1 MRVGA
6 GSDANAQVLGSGD
19 VTRVARAGVQH
30 GIAGK
35 FVPSGWARR
44 GGKSSASS
52 VFPNDG
58 KFNAANKNE
67 VFGKDR
73 CPIGYSPGHQGSA
86 NFLVMETNT
95 PVRASDAREG
105 SPSSPP
111 CIRCASSETEPVVTM
126 RRHTVD
132 ADPWYHCE
140 ECGHVFTTPRDE

>member
-1 MRVGA
+1 MQTLTRFF
-6 GSDANAQVLGSGD
+6 
-19 VTRVARAGVQH
+19 VT
-30 GIAGK
+30 
-35 FVPSGWARR
+35 VPSCTTRCDLPDARR
-44 GGKSSASS
+44 PSS

-58 KFNAANKNE
+58 RFNSANKNE

-111 CIRCASSETEPVVTM
+111 CTRCASSETEPVVTM